1 MTIDTT
7 KRTNNSIGKGGRNMS
22 KIFLHDWESVGA
34 EALGLAGAK
43 LAAYIDNMKEAS
55 ICEES
60 KTFLWNFFTL
70 RVRE

>member
-1 MTIDTT
+1 
-7 KRTNNSIGKGGRNMS
+7 MS
-22 KIFLHDWESVGA
+22 KIFLHDWEPVGA

-43 LAAYIDNMKEAS
+43 LAAYIGNTKEAS
-55 ICEES
+55 ICEVS